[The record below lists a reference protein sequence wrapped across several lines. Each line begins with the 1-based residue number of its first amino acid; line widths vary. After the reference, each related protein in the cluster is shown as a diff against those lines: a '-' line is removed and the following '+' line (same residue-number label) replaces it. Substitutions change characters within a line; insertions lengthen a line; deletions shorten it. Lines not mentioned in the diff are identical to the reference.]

1 MARYRSRRRTSR
13 RSYRSRGRSALGG
26 LGLNLSLPTLAGVAV
41 GFSNLDDKLPKEAV
55 LAAAVAP
62 MRTGKIG
69 SVARGIVFGN
79 LLQGV
84 LGRSGNTTSA
94 AGGFGMQ

>member
-1 MARYRSRRRTSR
+1 MAYRRKSR
-13 RSYRSRGRSALGG
+13 RSFRRSGGRSRGALGG
-26 LGLNLSLPTLAGVAV
+26 LGLNLSVPTLAGIAI
-41 GFSNLDDKLPKEAV
+41 GFSNLDNKLPKDIV
-55 LAAAVAP
+55 MAAAVAP
-62 MRTGKIG
+62 IRTGKIG
-69 SVARGIVFGN
+69 SAARGIIFGN